1 MKDKR
6 KHLVKTLWEAVVQ
19 GGWTPAAADNKG
31 GSWTDKP
38 AWVQQLTSNAPR
50 TPLTPWS
57 KALQPFC
64 NASTFP
70 LCLSHLLRPKTD
82 PGFLASL
89 LGTYLG
95 LIQMSHIIHLFHKLG
110 WAECLMCPSLQ
121 VFFIWSPTKVVTP
134 EGGNGIGP
142 TFPAP
147 WLGTGTL
154 STAPKLRTPAKLNR
168 PMNIGGA
175 LLFTRRCE
183 PPKLPSTSAPAGT
196 GNPSPWRFWEWGGQL

>member
-1 MKDKR
+1 MPSCHCPFRWPPVTMKDKR

-110 WAECLMCPSLQ
+110 WTECLMCPRFRCFSFGL
-121 VFFIWSPTKVVTP
+121 P
-134 EGGNGIGP
+134 
-142 TFPAP
+142 
-147 WLGTGTL
+147 
-154 STAPKLRTPAKLNR
+154 
-168 PMNIGGA
+168 
-175 LLFTRRCE
+175 RR
-183 PPKLPSTSAPAGT
+183 L
-196 GNPSPWRFWEWGGQL
+196 